1 MTFSPFDSPIYGTLY
16 GDPEVRAL
24 FTDSAEVRA
33 MLLVEGTLAKVQG
46 ELGVIPLDSALYIH
60 RASME
65 VQVDPAGLAAG
76 MAETGSPIP
85 AMVAAFGKA
94 MEAPD
99 HAKYIHWG
107 ARSQDILDTAQV
119 LRLRQYIRLLD
130 ARLEALTE
138 NSKFR
143 DLALLRQHLSI
154 VKNKLLVIRFIGDS
168 SSANTKAVE
177 TALAEA
183 LKLALPTEPPI
194 SAREVIVE
202 LASVISQITESLA
215 NVAKGFPASIHSEV
229 LQTMALFTANQ
240 LGQMQPAQAQD
251 NVVLALEKLAL
262 AQICIAGG
270 VALKHAVHGGSNLGP
285 LETSISTEGTFGHN

>member
-1 MTFSPFDSPIYGTLY
+1 MTFSPFDSPIYSTLY
-16 GDPEVRAL
+16 GDAEVRAL

-65 VQVDPAGLAAG
+65 VQVDPAGLATG

-107 ARSQDILDTAQV
+107 ARSQDILDTALV
-119 LRLRQYIRLLD
+119 LRLRQYVRLLD
-130 ARLEALTE
+130 TRLEALTK
-138 NSKFR
+138 NSKFV
-143 DLALLRQHLSI
+143 DLALLRQKLNTI
-154 VKNKLLVIRFIGDS
+154 KGKLLVVRFIGDDS
-168 SSANTKAVE
+168 ISKTKAVE
-177 TALAEA
+177 SDLAKA
-183 LKLALPTEPPI
+183 LKLSIPTDLPI

-202 LASVISQITESLA
+202 LVSVISQIATSLA
-215 NVAKGFPASIHSEV
+215 EIAKDFPTSIHSEV
-229 LQTMALFTANQ
+229 LETMAVFTVNQ
-240 LGQMQPAQAQD
+240 LGQIRPAHSQD

-262 AQICIAGG
+262 AQICIAGS
-270 VALKHAVHGGSNLGP
+270 VALKHAQ
-285 LETSISTEGTFGHN
+285 TMADQT